1 MLFDIVF
8 LWVGALNL
16 SLAPFLFMQRLHFLA
31 IASLMCGLTGFFNSA
46 SNLFIARLVEA
57 L

>member
-1 MLFDIVF
+1 MWFDIVF